1 MKLNE
6 IVSARYG
13 CKFPSRYN
21 RPAIEYYRKHS
32 NGTQCLFIFDNMI
45 TKKDYTLCTD
55 DIKFMCSIT
64 DVWPELFEA
73 FLYAAY
79 EDIKQNR
86 VKPRNLVIFTD
97 EAKS

>member
-13 CKFPSRYN
+13 CKFPARYN
-21 RPAIEYYRKHS
+21 RPAIEYYRTHS

-45 TKKDYTLCTD
+45 MNKDFSLCAD
-55 DIKFMCSIT
+55 DIKFMCEPFVAPNI
-64 DVWPELFEA
+64 WPELFEA

-79 EDIKQNR
+79 EDVKQNK
-86 VKPRNLVIFTD
+86 VKPQNLDVSMYD
-97 EAKS
+97 